1 MIKSTVAEAI
11 ATIIVVKAGSMAGVS
26 AEHLSKIF
34 RISHEKAEKTIS
46 ATSQL
51 NCQDGNTSLS
61 RNFTTNDRML

>member
-11 ATIIVVKAGSMAGVS
+11 ATIIVVKAVSMAGVS

-34 RISHEKAEKTIS
+34 WISHKEAEKTIA

-51 NCQDGNTSLS
+51 NHQDGNTSL
-61 RNFTTNDRML
+61 